1 MKSRTAK
8 LGILAIMLATMLLAS
23 CEKPFHEE
31 TEHYVFVS
39 SNITL
44 PYWQEAQVG
53 FKDAARTL
61 GVKGVDFTGPDTY
74 NPNDELAAF
83 QKAVAQHPSGILVA
97 PARPDIFTA
106 AINDAVQQGI
116 PVITVD
122 TDAPD
127 THRVLF
133 IGTDNH
139 RAGVESGTHMA
150 ELLHGQGN
158 VVIIAIPGQ
167 LNQDQRI
174 AGAKEALGGY
184 GKIKVAQPVL
194 DDKGDPRSANDQIS
208 ELLDKKEKIEGI
220 LCLEASGGPGT
231 AEALHRLN
239 LEGKIVVVAF
249 DKNPETLDWIGSGVI
264 TGTIAQKP
272 YTMSYY
278 GLKFL
283 DDLHHNIVREFKDW
297 RNAPASPLPTRVD
310 TGTAWVDKS
319 NVAAFR
325 EAEANTIKS
334 LGGPVPSQ

>member
-1 MKSRTAK
+1 MKNHSARLVA
-8 LGILAIMLATMLLAS
+8 LALAIAFLAS

-31 TEHYVFVS
+31 TERYVFVS

-53 FKDAARTL
+53 FKDAARAL
-61 GVKGVDFTGPDTY
+61 SVKADFTGPDTY
-74 NPNDELAAF
+74 NPSDELAAF

-106 AINDAVQQGI
+106 AINDAIQQGI

-127 THRVLF
+127 TRRVLF

-139 RAGVESGTHMA
+139 RAGVESGAHMA

-174 AGAKEALGGY
+174 AGAKEALAGY
-184 GKIKVAQPVL
+184 GKIKITHVL

-208 ELLDKKEKIEGI
+208 ELLDKKEKIDGI

-231 AEALHRLN
+231 AEALHRLS

-249 DKNPETLDWIGSGVI
+249 DKNPETLDWISSGVI

-283 DDLHHNIVREFKDW
+283 DDLHHNIVHEFKDW

-310 TGTAWVDKS
+310 TGTAWVDKA
-319 NVAAFR
+319 NVAAFH
-325 EAEANTIKS
+325 EAETNTIKS

>member
-1 MKSRTAK
+1 MKNQSAK
-8 LGILAIMLATMLLAS
+8 LVALALALSLLVS

-39 SNITL
+39 SNIAL
-44 PYWQEAQVG
+44 PYWQEAQMG

-61 GVKGVDFTGPDTY
+61 GVKADFTGPDTY

-83 QKAVAQHPSGILVA
+83 QKAASQHPSGILVA
-97 PARPDIFTA
+97 PARPDIFTS
-106 AINDAVQQGI
+106 AINDAIQQGI

-122 TDAPD
+122 TDAPE
-127 THRVLF
+127 TRRVLF

-139 RAGVESGTHMA
+139 FAGAESGTHMA
-150 ELLHGQGN
+150 ELLHGEGN

-167 LNQDQRI
+167 LNQDQRV
-174 AGAKEALGGY
+174 AGAKEALARY
-184 GKIKVAQPVL
+184 GKIKITHTL

-208 ELLDKKEKIEGI
+208 GLLDKKEKIDGI

-231 AEALHRLN
+231 AEALHRLS

-249 DKNPETLDWIGSGVI
+249 DKNPETLEWISSGVI

-310 TGTAWVDKS
+310 TGTAWVDKT
-319 NVAAFR
+319 NVAAFH
-325 EAEANTIKS
+325 EAETNTIRS
-334 LGGPVPSQ
+334 LGGPTPSQ